1 MGRVVAHPEHVSD
14 EGRHAASRPEIP
26 TEAER
31 FRSPGQQGQEPRVV
45 SGRQARARARSR
57 STAECLTASLPG
69 AAQPLADRA
78 GADPER
84 RRNRSPGPALLM
96 QLPGPQAP
104 PFAPVV
110 RGS

>member
-1 MGRVVAHPEHVSD
+1 MGRVVAHPEYVSND
-14 EGRHAASRPEIP
+14 GRHAAGSPELP
-26 TEAER
+26 TETER

-45 SGRQARARARSR
+45 GGRQARARARGG
-57 STAECLTASLPG
+57 STAERLAATLSG

-84 RRNRSPGPALLM
+84 RRNRAPGPALQM
-96 QLPGPQAP
+96 QLPRLQAP

-110 RGS
+110 WGS